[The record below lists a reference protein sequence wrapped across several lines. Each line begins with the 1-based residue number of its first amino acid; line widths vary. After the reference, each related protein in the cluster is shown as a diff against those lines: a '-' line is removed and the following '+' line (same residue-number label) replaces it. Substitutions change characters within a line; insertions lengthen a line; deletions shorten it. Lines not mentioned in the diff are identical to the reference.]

1 MTIKNNYRNAITL
14 EFYGQ
19 QLCSLYDVDV
29 FIIRTDGAHAGRLV
43 DRGDVMEAFIDFNP
57 GAVNYGNVSLRSIE
71 M

>member
-1 MTIKNNYRNAITL
+1 M
-14 EFYGQ
+14 
-19 QLCSLYDVDV
+19 DV